1 MTEKETF
8 DYCTQSFKNFIISFY
23 EKFTNHPEDK
33 FQFEFLLAFSMR
45 AESIEQPEIG
55 RFSLY
60 LSKAV
65 AHYGD
70 RLLTELRKVF
80 EEVIPEDRRLE
91 WN

>member
-8 DYCTQSFKNFIISFY
+8 GYCTESFRNFIISFY
-23 EKFTNHPEDK
+23 EKFIDHPDDK
-33 FQFEFLLAFSMR
+33 FQFEFVLAFAMR
-45 AESIEQPEIG
+45 AESPEQHEIG
-55 RFSLY
+55 QFSLY

-70 RLLTELRKVF
+70 KLIAELRKVF
-80 EEVIPEDRRLE
+80 EDVIPSERRME